1 MIGLGSYADTS
12 RLMDDNLRAFKGYS
26 QEVDNVNKQLMSQ
39 ADQKEN
45 INDLRKVGEEF
56 AIKQGKDLLFKYGAK
71 MYSGKI
77 PFSKY
82 SIQDL
87 DKKAGSVLDDAAD
100 RIFSAGKNIG
110 DPGVS
115 SGSLNTTR
123 IGNSRLNAGESLDE
137 SGFGN
142 LEEIPEVSSEG
153 NNLARF
159 IQQQKEVEY
168 TPPSEPEPAK
178 GGEIEMQEKPME
190 VEMRPMKA
198 IEGDEIAEAG
208 QATEDIGQASGDIGL
223 EAGGAIEKEAG
234 SALSEVAEKAGVSAA
249 SDAVAE
255 TTAQAVGLGLD
266 ATGVL
271 APLGALVSLGADIF
285 ALFEAGKTTA
295 DFVERDITHT
305 KVAPTPDLIPK
316 PTAPQTIAQK
326 GYAVTPSLDTYDIA
340 HTSIAHG
347 W

>member
-1 MIGLGSYADTS
+1 MLGLASYADTS

-39 ADQKEN
+39 ADEKEN

-71 MYSGKI
+71 MYSGKV
-77 PFSKY
+77 PFTNT
-82 SIQDL
+82 SIEDL

-100 RIFSAGKNIG
+100 KVFSAGKNI
-110 DPGVS
+110 PEPVS
-115 SGSLNTTR
+115 FKSLNTTK
-123 IGNSRLNAGESLDE
+123 IGNSRLNAGEPLDE
-137 SGFGN
+137 SGFGD

-168 TPPSEPEPAK
+168 VPPSEPEPAK
-178 GGEIEMQEKPME
+178 GGEIEMQERPMDVEMKPMDGG
-190 VEMRPMKA
+190 A
-198 IEGDEIAEAG
+198 GEAG
-208 QATEDIGQASGDIGL
+208 EILEDVGKEAKDPLL
-223 EAGGAIEKEAG
+223 EAGGEEAENIAGGAVKEA
-234 SALSEVAEKAGVSAA
+234 ATAAGEEAA
-249 SDAVAE
+249 AAGGE
-255 TTAQAVGLGLD
+255 AAAQAVGLGLD

-316 PTAPQTIAQK
+316 PTAPTTLAQK